1 MYTHADLL
9 KGNFFIIFLKTVIQL
24 MKHLLHKHR
33 ALSLNL
39 QHHKSQS
46 RRPLLQSPCWGV
58 RDRGICSGCW
68 PANLAYWV
76 NSR

>member
-1 MYTHADLL
+1 MYTLANLL
-9 KGNFFIIFLKTVIQL
+9 KGNFFIIFLKTVVQL

-46 RRPLLQSPCWGV
+46 RRPLCNPHAGEVETGASVVVAGLST
-58 RDRGICSGCW
+58 
-68 PANLAYWV
+68 
-76 NSR
+76 